1 MQRGHLHGDR
11 VTHCVHHRHHH
22 SDGRRGAAVDQTSA
36 QFDARRA
43 TVPCVHRGLHAVD
56 ALWNAARAG
65 RLVRA
70 GESGLEIGGRRT
82 TSSPTPGS
90 DAAGTPV
97 RGLGTPA
104 ARCAWI
110 LSMLEPGTG
119 DLMAERVHTYPM
131 LPWDAHAT
139 AALAASSGAAGAP
152 PHRGI
157 YSCSLTLSQACL
169 TLERGSGQ
177 RTGPAQHLG

>member
-56 ALWNAARAG
+56 ALWSAARAG

-119 DLMAERVHTYPM
+119 DLMQKEFTPTLCYATLGCARNE
-131 LPWDAHAT
+131 LPR
-139 AALAASSGAAGAP
+139 LLPAAGQPA
-152 PHRGI
+152 HR
-157 YSCSLTLSQACL
+157 
-169 TLERGSGQ
+169 
-177 RTGPAQHLG
+177 RTGAYIAAA